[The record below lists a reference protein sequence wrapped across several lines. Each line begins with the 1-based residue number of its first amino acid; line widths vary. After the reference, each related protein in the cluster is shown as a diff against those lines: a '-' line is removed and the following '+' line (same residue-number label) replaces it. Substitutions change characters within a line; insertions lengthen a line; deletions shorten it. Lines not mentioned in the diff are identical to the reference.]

1 MRLDDI
7 HISAR
12 VGNGNGNGNDPGQI
26 TYVEWLPSGKV
37 GLRFLGAPFLTHTL
51 QWSTDLLAWS
61 DGDTFTTDATGS
73 AQLEVS
79 EPAQGGRAL
88 YLRSRRPR

>member
-12 VGNGNGNGNDPGQI
+12 VGNGSGNDPGQI
-26 TYVEWLPSGKV
+26 THVEWLQSGKLS
-37 GLRFLGAPFLTHTL
+37 LRFLGAPFLTHTL
-51 QWSTDLLAWS
+51 QWSEDLQAWS

-73 AQLEVS
+73 AQLEIP
-79 EPAQGGRAL
+79 EPAQGTRAL
-88 YLRSRRPR
+88 YLRSRRRAD